1 MRTLE
6 LLDYL
11 IGLARRL
18 GFEIREEW
26 LDGAGGG
33 ACLIKGQ
40 RILFVDQSLPPAER
54 VEQIAQSLRGSE
66 ELSNVYV
73 LPEARAVLGEAA

>member
-11 IGLARRL
+11 VELARRI

-26 LDGAGGG
+26 LDGTGAG
-33 ACLIKGQ
+33 ACEIRGQ
-40 RILFVDQSLPPAER
+40 RILFVDQSLPPMDR
-54 VEQIAQSLRGSE
+54 LVQIAHSLRGLA
-66 ELSNVYV
+66 ELENIYI
-73 LPEARAVLGEAA
+73 LPEARAILERAA

>member
-11 IGLARRL
+11 LDVARRI

-26 LDGAGGG
+26 LEGAGAG
-33 ACLIKGQ
+33 ACEVRGQ
-40 RILFVDQSLPPAER
+40 RILFVDQSLPPVDR
-54 VEQIAQSLRGSE
+54 VIQIAQALRGRV
-66 ELSNVYV
+66 ELERIYI
-73 LPEARAVLGEAA
+73 LPEARSMLDAAA

>member
-11 IGLARRL
+11 IDLARRI

-26 LDGAGGG
+26 LDGMGAG
-33 ACLIKGQ
+33 ACEIRGQ
-40 RILFVDQSLPPAER
+40 RILFVDQSIPPVDRLLQVAHSLQGREEL
-54 VEQIAQSLRGSE
+54 EQI
-66 ELSNVYV
+66 YI
-73 LPEARAVLGEAA
+73 LPEARAILERAA

>member
-11 IGLARRL
+11 TELARRL

-26 LDGAGGG
+26 LDGHGGG
-33 ACLIKGQ
+33 ACQIKGQ
-40 RILFVDQSLPPAER
+40 KILFVDQSLPPSDRIDQVAR
-54 VEQIAQSLRGSE
+54 SLKGCE
-66 ELSNVYV
+66 ELAKIYL
-73 LPEARAVLGEAA
+73 LPEARDLLDSAA

>member
-11 IGLARRL
+11 IELARRI

-26 LDGAGGG
+26 LDGMGAG
-33 ACLIKGQ
+33 ACEIRGQ
-40 RILFVDQSLPPAER
+40 RILFVDQSLPPSDR
-54 VEQIAQSLRGSE
+54 LVQIAHSLRGRA
-66 ELSNVYV
+66 ELETIYI
-73 LPEARAVLGEAA
+73 LPEARAILDRAA

>member
-11 IGLARRL
+11 IELARRL

-26 LDGAGGG
+26 LGGTGGG
-33 ACLIKGQ
+33 ACEIKGQ
-40 RILFVDQSLPPAER
+40 KILFVDQSLTPSDR
-54 VEQIAQSLRGSE
+54 VDQVARSLSGCDQ
-66 ELSNVYV
+66 LATIYI
-73 LPEARAVLGEAA
+73 LPEARVLLDEAA

>member
-11 IGLARRL
+11 IELARRL

-26 LDGAGGG
+26 LDGVGEG
-33 ACLIKGQ
+33 ACEIRGQ
-40 RILFVDQSLPPAER
+40 RVLFVDLSLPPVDR
-54 VEQIAQSLRGSE
+54 LVQIAHSLRGCSE
-66 ELSNVYV
+66 LESIYI
-73 LPEARAVLGEAA
+73 LPEARAILDRAA